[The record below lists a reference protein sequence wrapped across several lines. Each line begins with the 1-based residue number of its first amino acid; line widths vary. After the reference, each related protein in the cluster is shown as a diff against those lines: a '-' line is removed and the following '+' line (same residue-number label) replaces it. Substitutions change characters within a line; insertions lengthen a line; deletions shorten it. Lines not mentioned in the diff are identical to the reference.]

1 MQNYSPSNFPPSPPG
16 MSPVGGGQP
25 APKSK
30 LPWIIA
36 GGVGCLLL
44 IVIAVAAL
52 GGLAYVASR
61 NQPSPT
67 TPVPSPSPVAE
78 TIRYVNSKAA
88 LSKDFHEHYVDFSFN
103 YPDTW
108 ALDDKAGK
116 AGASNYVKVSRDLDT
131 GQGGSFTLENFAVG
145 QIWYSSLKNLNRES
159 IFKQLMAQFAPQLAK
174 NFPGFAKVSEGAV
187 TVNFY
192 EGYEMRFT
200 SSIKETSKGEID
212 LWGRVILLPDES
224 SRTKGVAIIMLASN
238 LAPELDGPE
247 DVGEK
252 GELPA
257 ILNSFRFGK

>member
-1 MQNYSPSNFPPSPPG
+1 MQNYPPSNFPPPPG
-16 MSPVGGGQP
+16 MSPVNQP
-25 APKSK
+25 AAKSK
-30 LPWIIA
+30 LPWLIA

-52 GGLAYVASR
+52 GGLTYVASR
-61 NQPSPT
+61 NQPSPS
-67 TPVPSPSPVAE
+67 PVPAPTQMAE

-108 ALDDKAGK
+108 ALDDEAGK
-116 AGASNYVKVSRDLDT
+116 AGASNYVKVSRDLET

-145 QIWYSSLKNLNRES
+145 QIWYSNLNSLNRES
-159 IFKQLMAQFAPQLAK
+159 VFKQLMAQFVPQLAK
-174 NFPGFAKVSEGAV
+174 NFPGFTKVSEGPV
-187 TVNFY
+187 TINSY
-192 EGYEMRFT
+192 EGYEMGFT
-200 SSIKETSKGEID
+200 SIFKNTSKGDLD

-247 DVGEK
+247 DVGKK

-257 ILNSFRFGK
+257 ILSSFRFGK